1 MRGPGPVGVTDGSP
15 THGTTRRWDAPAWVA
30 WACPPPQCSP
40 QNVGPGRVRAGHG
53 GSPRSLADESD
64 GWHDGARPD
73 RGGPITAPCSTGWCG
88 STIQCLVGWA
98 RPVCRTNRTVGC
110 DEPGPCG
117 RTRPTRGFASR
128 RLAWVSCVPAAAG
141 VAAATEGASSRIR
154 GPWRSGTITVP
165 AAIVTQP
172 PPRVPFPCPGQ
183 AWARVSGPTTC
194 RRTSTSPS
202 TLGGKKGR

>member
-1 MRGPGPVGVTDGSP
+1 MSVSATPML
-15 THGTTRRWDAPAWVA
+15 APEW
-30 WACPPPQCSP
+30 
-40 QNVGPGRVRAGHG
+40 RAGSYPG
-53 GSPRSLADESD
+53 GSRRSLGDESD

-73 RGGPITAPCSTGWCG
+73 SGGPITAPCSTGWCG
-88 STIQCLVGWA
+88 STTQCLVGWA

-141 VAAATEGASSRIR
+141 VAAAAEGASSRIR
-154 GPWRSGTITVP
+154 DPWWSGTMTVP

-172 PPRVPFPCPGQ
+172 PPRVPSLAP
-183 AWARVSGPTTC
+183 AKSGPGSPDLRLADEQALHPQC
-194 RRTSTSPS
+194 LVARRAANRHAVVARSSRP
-202 TLGGKKGR
+202 GRSGP